1 MPNKLNAERRI
12 VWTKDCVFSS
22 ATQLE
27 QLLNVDFPPLIKRL
41 NQSIGSPTPQPSDIQ
56 ARWVAMDPINK
67 WFYDKSLK
75 ELCEVGAAATIRSA
89 VGLG

>member
-27 QLLNVDFPPLIKRL
+27 QLLDVDLPPLIKRL
-41 NQSIGSPTPQPSDIQ
+41 NQTIGSPTPST
-56 ARWVAMDPINK
+56 
-67 WFYDKSLK
+67 
-75 ELCEVGAAATIRSA
+75 E
-89 VGLG
+89 